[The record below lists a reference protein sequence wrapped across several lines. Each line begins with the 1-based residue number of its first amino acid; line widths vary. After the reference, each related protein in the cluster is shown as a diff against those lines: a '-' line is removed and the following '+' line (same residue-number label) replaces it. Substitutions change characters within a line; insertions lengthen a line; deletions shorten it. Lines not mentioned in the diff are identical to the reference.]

1 MSLLDSLEL
10 FMNVSFVRELI
21 WRAGYSRHVR
31 LTLVAS
37 YLGICPVVFI
47 LIIFPCPR
55 QLD

>member
-1 MSLLDSLEL
+1 MSLPGSLEL
-10 FMNVSFVRELI
+10 FMSVSFVRELI
-21 WRAGYSRHVR
+21 WRACYFRHVR

-37 YLGICPVVFI
+37 CLGICSVVFI